1 MLDLITNFTI
11 EELVELK
18 AQIDEHIHSYKDGYL
33 YICRVHSYGRHWNVY
48 IGNVYTL
55 QELCHRY
62 TGDEGIV
69 DVYSTNPDLSIEN
82 YGTVMFI
89 ETQEDYD
96 KWHEC
101 EQLKQ
106 YIIKD
111 AEEALNKWKNR
122 ENVPFLEQPRFKPTY
137 TQSDIEEMKA
147 ELAKTESTFTP
158 PRNYQ
163 PVNNL

>member
-18 AQIDEHIHSYKDGYL
+18 AQIENHIHSYKDEHL
-33 YICRVHSYGRHWNVY
+33 YICRVRSYGRHWNEY

-62 TGDEGIV
+62 NGDEGIV
-69 DVYSTNPDLSIEN
+69 DAYSTNPDLSIEN
-82 YGTVMFI
+82 YGAVMFI
-89 ETQEDYD
+89 ESQEDYD
-96 KWHEC
+96 KWSKS

-106 YIIKD
+106 YIAN
-111 AEEALNKWKNR
+111 AEEALNEWENIDSLPAHARPIFSPNITR
-122 ENVPFLEQPRFKPTY
+122 EE
-137 TQSDIEEMKA
+137 IEEMKA
-147 ELAKTESTFTP
+147 ELAKDESAFTP

>member
-18 AQIDEHIHSYKDGYL
+18 AQIDEHIHSYKDAYL
-33 YICRVHSYGRHWNVY
+33 YICRVHSYGRHWNEY

-55 QELCHRY
+55 QELCYRY
-62 TGDEGIV
+62 SGDEGIV
-69 DVYSTNPDLSIEN
+69 DVYSTNPNLSIEN
-82 YGTVMFI
+82 YSTVMFI
-89 ETQEDYD
+89 ESQEDYD
-96 KWHEC
+96 KWHKR

-106 YIIKD
+106 YIVN
-111 AEEALNKWKNR
+111 AEEALNKWENR
-122 ENVPFLEQPRFKPTY
+122 ENVPFLERPLFEPTY

-158 PRNYQ
+158 PRNY
-163 PVNNL
+163 LRIEK